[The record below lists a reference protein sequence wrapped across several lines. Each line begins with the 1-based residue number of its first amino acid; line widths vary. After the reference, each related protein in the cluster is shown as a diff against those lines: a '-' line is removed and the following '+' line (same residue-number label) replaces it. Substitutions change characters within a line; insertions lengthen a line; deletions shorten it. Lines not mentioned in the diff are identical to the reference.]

1 MNENFWADVRFP
13 TVLRAG
19 HPEPSAGVSEFF
31 FSQVSLRPKHIG
43 ANCRFTRQM
52 PANDE
57 RTVVVVD
64 DDAAM
69 RFYLTETLT
78 SGGYGCRSFPDGVA
92 ALGWLASGEERADL
106 LLSDIN
112 MPGMNGLDLLRT
124 VKAVLPG
131 LPFILLSG
139 ACDLPLAQ
147 GALRAGAT
155 DYLLKPVRPAD
166 LLGLITRYVDV
177 VHSEKL
183 QAVKRAL
190 KQSLTANHTNV
201 EHQASHL
208 LPIFEALG
216 FKRFETLQHSQRVA
230 AFVLLIAHDLDLGP
244 GGFRALETGSLL
256 HDIGKAGIPHNV
268 LMKPGKL
275 TDAERVIIKMHP
287 QLGLD
292 LLSGMPGLEREA
304 AIVFSHHER
313 FDGKGYPR
321 QLAGVEIPLN
331 ARVFSVADTLD
342 ALTSDRCYRPGQGIP
357 AARAEIHRFSG
368 SQFDPAILE
377 LFDRV
382 EDREFEAVRKAFPD
396 IL

>member
-1 MNENFWADVRFP
+1 
-13 TVLRAG
+13 
-19 HPEPSAGVSEFF
+19 VSEYPYFF
-31 FSQVSLRPKHIG
+31 FCRVSLRPKHIR
-43 ANCRFTRQM
+43 ANCRFNRKM
-52 PANDE
+52 LLDDE

-69 RFYLTETLT
+69 RLYLTETLT
-78 SGGYGCRSFPDGVA
+78 SGGYGCRSFPDALA
-92 ALGWLASGEERADL
+92 ALGWLASGEARADL

-112 MPGMNGLDLLRT
+112 MPGMSGLDLLRT
-124 VKAVLPG
+124 VKAVSPG

-139 ACDLPLAQ
+139 ACELPMAQ
-147 GALRAGAT
+147 SALRSGAT

-177 VHSEKL
+177 DQSEKL
-183 QAVKRAL
+183 QAVKQAL
-190 KQSLTANHTNV
+190 KQSLLASRASD
-201 EHQASHL
+201 ESQASRL

-216 FKRFETLQHSQRVA
+216 FKRFETLKHSQRVA
-230 AFVLLIAHDLDLGP
+230 AFALLIARDLDLGP
-244 GGFRALETGSLL
+244 GGLRALETGSLL

-275 TDAERVIIKMHP
+275 THAERTIIQMHP

-304 AIVFSHHER
+304 AIVFSHHES

-321 QLAGVEIPLN
+321 QLAGEEIPLN

-342 ALTSDRCYRPGQGIP
+342 ALTSDRCYRLGQGIP
-357 AARAEIHRFSG
+357 AARAEIHRFAG
-368 SQFDPAILE
+368 SQFDPAIIE

-382 EDREFEAVRKAFPD
+382 DDGDLDAVRKEFPD